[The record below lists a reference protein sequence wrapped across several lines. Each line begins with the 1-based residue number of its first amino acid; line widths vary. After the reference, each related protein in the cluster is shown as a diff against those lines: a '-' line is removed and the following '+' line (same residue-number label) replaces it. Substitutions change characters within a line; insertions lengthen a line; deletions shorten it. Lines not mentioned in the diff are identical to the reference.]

1 MSSLGLSKGKGFP
14 DRTALVEL
22 VAGVPVSTHLVER

>member
-1 MSSLGLSKGKGFP
+1 MSSLGLTKGKGIP

-22 VAGVPVSTHLVER
+22 VAGVAVSMHLVER